1 MQKDEIVESVINEF
15 RLRSERGIK
24 KYGTTLQ
31 ENELSQL
38 EWLKH
43 LQEELMD
50 AVLYLEKVKQIN
62 QSKMETK
69 QNGGAIFKNEKK
81 ADTHPDYKGTINVDG
96 QDKEIALW
104 VKQSAKGTTY
114 FSVKISEPY
123 KKTEEQPQGKWI
135 KPEQVKNDLPF

>member
-1 MQKDEIVESVINEF
+1 MKSGTTKPLNQNKMQKDEIVESVINEF
-15 RLRSERGIK
+15 RARSERGIK

-62 QSKMETK
+62 K
-69 QNGGAIFKNEKK
+69 
-81 ADTHPDYKGTINVDG
+81 
-96 QDKEIALW
+96 
-104 VKQSAKGTTY
+104 
-114 FSVKISEPY
+114 
-123 KKTEEQPQGKWI
+123 
-135 KPEQVKNDLPF
+135 

>member
-1 MQKDEIVESVINEF
+1 MLQILNFTTKPLNQNKMQKDEIVESVINEF

-31 ENELSQL
+31 ENELSHL

-62 QSKMETK
+62 K
-69 QNGGAIFKNEKK
+69 
-81 ADTHPDYKGTINVDG
+81 
-96 QDKEIALW
+96 
-104 VKQSAKGTTY
+104 
-114 FSVKISEPY
+114 
-123 KKTEEQPQGKWI
+123 
-135 KPEQVKNDLPF
+135 